1 MRTEP
6 VRGAETDCASE
17 CNEIRFEML
26 TAQLLPTLAVDAP
39 GSERYV
45 PSTLSEGSTIWCS
58 L

>member
-26 TAQLLPTLAVDAP
+26 TAPLLPTLAVDAP
-39 GSERYV
+39 
-45 PSTLSEGSTIWCS
+45 
-58 L
+58 